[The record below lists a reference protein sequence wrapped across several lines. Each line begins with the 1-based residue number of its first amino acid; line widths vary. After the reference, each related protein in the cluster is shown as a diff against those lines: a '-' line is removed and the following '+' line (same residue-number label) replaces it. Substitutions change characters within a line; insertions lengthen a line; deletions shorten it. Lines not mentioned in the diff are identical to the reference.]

1 LITSCIIDILLK
13 LFETIIFKSQID
25 CRLPDHFEKVMKLLH
40 IVIISAALV
49 LVAHVYISLKGP
61 DYSRSSA
68 GVPSWPLF
76 KVAIRISD
84 FLRVAF
90 LTGKSGPLLAAH
102 HGFIHT
108 ASMRYYMSNHS
119 NVINHFFI
127 KLNITISYIAVFS
140 IVYM

>member
-1 LITSCIIDILLK
+1 
-13 LFETIIFKSQID
+13 
-25 CRLPDHFEKVMKLLH
+25 MKLLH
-40 IVIISAALV
+40 IVIISTALV

-61 DYSRSSA
+61 DYSRSAA

-102 HGFIHT
+102 HGYIHT
-108 ASMRYYMSNHS
+108 TSTRYLY
-119 NVINHFFI
+119 V
-127 KLNITISYIAVFS
+127 
-140 IVYM
+140 